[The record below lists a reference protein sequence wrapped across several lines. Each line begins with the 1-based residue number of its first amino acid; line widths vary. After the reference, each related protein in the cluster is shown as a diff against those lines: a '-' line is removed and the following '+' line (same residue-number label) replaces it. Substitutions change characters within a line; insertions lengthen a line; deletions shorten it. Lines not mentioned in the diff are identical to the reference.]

1 MLSILMPIYNGIE
14 FIKESVNSII
24 SQTYPAWELLIGING
39 HPVKSPVFRKA
50 SELMSDKISVF
61 DMDTKG
67 KSATLNSLLKLS
79 NHEIICLLDVDDYWL
94 PEKLEKQINF
104 INKYDVVGTFCQ
116 YFGDKNDCP
125 NLPPKNIIPSIF
137 MEFNPIINSS
147 SMFHKKDAYW
157 NQDYH
162 AEDYEMWLR
171 LNFEG
176 KTFYNIPEKLTY
188 HRIHQSSFFNTK
200 YSDNQ
205 CIINKWRV

>member
-1 MLSILMPIYNGIE
+1 MEHNIILNTKEVKIRYIEKLITNKLEEIYDNFIE
-14 FIKESVNSII
+14 NEEDKNNEHYII
-24 SQTYPAWELLIGING
+24 LKTTP
-39 HPVKSPVFRKA
+39 
-50 SELMSDKISVF
+50 
-61 DMDTKG
+61 
-67 KSATLNSLLKLS
+67 KLS
-79 NHEIICLLDVDDYWL
+79 NLIKL
-94 PEKLEKQINF
+94 KLEKQINF

-125 NLPPKNIIPSIF
+125 NLPPKNIIPSIL